1 MTRSISAHKPAGE
14 EFLQAL
20 FCQVITRGDASHR
33 LRIAKPL
40 SPLDR
45 ERRLN
50 RMNNEHLLDAEIG
63 SFDENILPHLDAAH
77 NFARWLVRNSDDAED
92 VVQEA
97 CLRAFRYYGTF
108 RGGSARA
115 WLLRIVRTTSFSWLQ
130 KNRGRQLE
138 TEFDEEIHRS
148 GGEDLNPETL
158 LLQRANTQLVDQA
171 MRQLPGR
178 LREVLVL
185 RELEGFSYKEIA
197 DMVGIPLG
205 TVMST
210 LSRARERWHRLS
222 DLVRRQEPPK
232 GPSAESDAKLQ
243 ETETDAVLV

>member
-1 MTRSISAHKPAGE
+1 M
-14 EFLQAL
+14 
-20 FCQVITRGDASHR
+20 
-33 LRIAKPL
+33 

-108 RGGSARA
+108 RGGNARA